1 MKNIFKNWKTT
12 LAGLITIVVSLLS
25 SKGKIDGPTA
35 TAITMGTGLILAK
48 DHDTTDTTTTN
59 N

>member
-12 LAGLITIVVSLLS
+12 VAGLITIVVSLLS
-25 SKGKIDGPTA
+25 SKGKIDGA
-35 TAITMGTGLILAK
+35 TASALTAGAGLILSK
-48 DHDTTDTTTTN
+48 DHDNTATTTN

>member
-12 LAGLITIVVSLLS
+12 VAGLITIVVSLLT
-25 SKGKIDGPTA
+25 SKGKIDGATA
-35 TAITMGTGLILAK
+35 TAITMGTGLIFAK
-48 DHDTTDTTTTN
+48 DHDNTETTTN

>member
-12 LAGLITIVVSLLS
+12 VAGLITIVVSLLS
-25 SKGKIDGPTA
+25 SKGKIDGATA
-35 TAITMGTGLILAK
+35 TAITMGTGLILSK
-48 DHDTTDTTTTN
+48 DNDNTETTTN